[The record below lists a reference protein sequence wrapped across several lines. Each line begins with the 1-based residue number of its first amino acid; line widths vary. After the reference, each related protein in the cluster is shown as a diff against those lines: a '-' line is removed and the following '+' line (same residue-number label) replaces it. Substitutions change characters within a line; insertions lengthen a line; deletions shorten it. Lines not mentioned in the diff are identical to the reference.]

1 MPSNDN
7 QACDRRGADLF
18 AEVLMEE
25 GVQHVFGNPG
35 TTELPLLDALATSD
49 INYVLGLQEASVV
62 AMADG
67 YAQASGR
74 PGIVNL
80 HTAGG
85 LGHAIGMILNARAA
99 NTPLVI
105 TAGQQHTRHGVTDPL
120 LHGDLVSIARPNVKW
135 AEEVQH
141 PDHIPILLRRALQ
154 DCRSAPSGPV
164 FLSLPIDVMERSTAS
179 HIGRSRTI
187 ERGAIAQGVS
197 VLAEALA
204 NVPIGRLLLVAG
216 DEVFASR
223 AEAETVMLA
232 ETLGALV
239 FASSWPRHI
248 PYPTNHPL
256 WQGTLPSRAADIHA
270 VFERFDAVLLL
281 GGHSLI
287 AYMFSEGPT
296 IPANCALFQLTSDP
310 HQLGRI
316 HDITLGITGDL
327 RQSLRAILPLLAG
340 KLTHRNVAV
349 TDRIAAATRDRD
361 ARRQA
366 SADRAAREFTSPGIS
381 PFVAAHEVL
390 RAVGPD
396 VCIVDEASVTRLHV
410 RTCLNSPS
418 ARQYQSNRSAILGW
432 GMPAAVGTSLGLDR
446 APVLCIVGD
455 GAALYSPQALWSAAH
470 QRLPVTFVVMNNREY
485 NILKRYALTQT
496 HYRGLGPNHFIGM
509 DLSDPPID
517 FVSLANSMGVTARL
531 ITRAAD
537 IASAVE
543 DGLAS
548 GAPNLIELCILNDS

>member
-1 MPSNDN
+1 MSSDN
-7 QACDRRGADLF
+7 SQTCDLRGADLF
-18 AEVLMEE
+18 AEVLLEE

-35 TTELPLLDALATSD
+35 TTELPLLDALATTD
-49 INYVLGLQEASVV
+49 IGYVLGLQEASVV

-135 AEEVQH
+135 GEEVQH
-141 PDHIPILLRRALQ
+141 PDHIPMLLRRALQ
-154 DCRSAPSGPV
+154 DCQSAPAGPV
-164 FLSLPIDVMERSTAS
+164 FLSLPIDVMERKTVIGA
-179 HIGRSRTI
+179 GRSRTI
-187 ERGAIAQGVS
+187 ERGAVAHGISA
-197 VLAEALA
+197 LAEALA
-204 NVPIGRLLLVAG
+204 NIAIGRLLLVAG
-216 DEVFASR
+216 DEVFASG

-232 ETLGALV
+232 EALGAPV

-248 PYPTNHPL
+248 PFPTNHPL
-256 WQGTLPSRAADIHA
+256 WKGTLPPRAADIHA

-287 AYMFSEGPT
+287 AYMFSEGLT
-296 IPANCALFQLTSDP
+296 IPVDCALFQLAGDP

-316 HDITLGITGDL
+316 HDTALGITGDL
-327 RQSLRAILPLLAG
+327 KLSLRAMLPM
-340 KLTHRNVAV
+340 LTERLTARSGAVA
-349 TDRIAAATRDRD
+349 DRIVAATRDRD
-361 ARRQA
+361 ARRHA
-366 SADRAAREFTSPGIS
+366 AAERAAREFAAPDIS

-390 RAVGPD
+390 RVVGPD
-396 VCIVDEASVTRLHV
+396 VRIVDEASSTRLHV
-410 RTCLNSPS
+410 RACLDSPS
-418 ARQYQSNRSAILGW
+418 ARQYQTNRSAILGW

-446 APVLCIVGD
+446 APVLCMVGD
-455 GAALYSPQALWSAAH
+455 GGALYSPQALWSAAH
-470 QRLPVTFVVMNNREY
+470 ERLPVTFVVINNREY
-485 NILKRYALTQT
+485 NVLKKYALTQP

-517 FVSLANSMGVTARL
+517 FLALASSMGVPARR
-531 ITRAAD
+531 ISRAAD

-548 GAPNLIELCILNDS
+548 GAPNLIELLVKSDP